1 MAKVAVIGAGMGGL
15 AVAAR
20 LATKG
25 HAVTVYEQAAGPG
38 GKNAGFHRDGFRFD
52 LGPSTLTLPAVYRDL
67 FLKTGRSL
75 EESVDLVEV
84 EPAFAYHFTDGTT
97 VTVPGAGVGACAAA
111 MQDALGGDAAHEWRA
126 LLKRAGDI
134 WALTRKDILGRSLNG
149 YRDLLPLARSASSLR
164 TVAPWQTMRQLGT
177 ATLQDPRARMILD
190 RYATYTGSDPRRCP
204 AALVTIPFV
213 EQTFGVWHIGGGLHV
228 LAEALH
234 TRCEQ
239 RGVEFR
245 FGCRVD
251 RITTNAE
258 GVTGVDTAT
267 GHEAADLVVADADV
281 RTVYSQMLDDPRAA
295 SPLRRLSRLD
305 PSFSGFVV
313 LLALR
318 GTTAGIRHHN
328 VWFPDDYDA
337 EFDALFSKD
346 PRPVPDPTIYACVPD
361 DPLMRPEGHESWFI
375 LINAPTQQPPALDW
389 AVEAQSYADHILD
402 VLAARGVDVRDRL
415 LWREVRTPVHL
426 QDGTGSPGGSIYGL
440 SSNGRTST
448 ALRPSNRSPV
458 PGLFLVG
465 GSAHPGGGLPL
476 VGMSAEIVA
485 DEIGRA

>member
-1 MAKVAVIGAGMGGL
+1 MIGAGMGGL

-25 HAVTVYEQAAGPG
+25 HEVTVFEQSEAAG
-38 GKNAGFHRDGFRFD
+38 GKNAGLQRDGFRFD

-97 VTVPGAGVGACAAA
+97 VTMPGAGVGACAAA
-111 MQDALGGDAAHEWRA
+111 MQAALGGDTEHEWRA

-134 WALTRKDILGRSLNG
+134 WGLTRKDILGRSLDG
-149 YRDLLPLARSASSLR
+149 YRDLLPLARSANSLR
-164 TVAPWQTMRQLGT
+164 TVAPWQTMRQLGN

-213 EQTFGVWHIGGGLHV
+213 EQTFGVWHIAGGLHV

-234 TRCEQ
+234 ARCEQ
-239 RGVEFR
+239 RGVTFR
-245 FGCRVD
+245 FGTRVQ
-251 RITTNAE
+251 RITSE
-258 GVTGVDTAT
+258 ESGVTGVVTDA
-267 GHEAADLVVADADV
+267 GHVPADVVVADADT
-281 RTVYSQMLDDPRAA
+281 RTVYAEMLDDHRTR
-295 SPLRRLSRLD
+295 SPLRRLSRMQ
-305 PSFSGFVV
+305 PSFSGFVL

-318 GTTAGIRHHN
+318 GSTPGIRHHN
-328 VWFPDDYDA
+328 VWFPKDYDA
-337 EFDALFSKD
+337 EFDALFNKN

-389 AVEAQSYADHILD
+389 AIEGERYADHVLE
-402 VLAARGVDVRDRL
+402 VLANRGVDVRNRL
-415 LWREVRTPVHL
+415 LWREIRTPENL
-426 QDGTGSPGGSIYGL
+426 QNATASPGGSIYGL

-476 VGMSAEIVA
+476 VGMGAEIVA